1 MAANVFANSPIP
13 AVNVAC
19 VPQRSPLRYP
29 GGKTWLIPHIR
40 YWLTGRIGARLSAGG
55 VAASQSDAH
64 NSRQRRLQGL
74 VDARAQTSST
84 AHAAAKPELLV
95 EPFAAGGIVSLTA
108 VMEGMVERC
117 MLAELDEDVSAFWQA
132 ALRCGA
138 SLQSRVRR
146 FQPTRDAVNAL
157 ASTVPAGVLDRGFRT
172 LVLNRTRRGGIL
184 AAGASLSR
192 RGENGKGV
200 ASRWY
205 PETTIRRLA
214 EIERHAPRIDFR
226 KTDGLGLLASL
237 ASASCAPSESPLAS
251 GNRAEAAASQ
261 EALVSSN
268 GQSPTTTMERKGRP
282 LGARPLSEVVAFVD
296 PPYTAAGGKRAG
308 SRLYRHYE
316 VDHAKLFGI
325 LANSSVDF
333 LMTYDCAPEIV
344 SLIKEHGFHA
354 VRVAMKNTHH
364 AKLPELVITRRSV
377 FNHAQ

>member
-1 MAANVFANSPIP
+1 MVANAFANSPIP

-40 YWLTGRIGARLSAGG
+40 YWLTGRVGARLSAGG
-55 VAASQSDAH
+55 EAASQADAR
-64 NSRQRRLQGL
+64 NGRQRRLQRL
-74 VDARAQTSST
+74 VEAKAQTPAT
-84 AHAAAKPELLV
+84 ARAAAKPGLLV
-95 EPFAAGGIVSLTA
+95 EPFAGGGIVSLTA

-157 ASTVPAGVLDRGFRT
+157 ASNVPTGVLDRGFRT

-237 ASASCAPSESPLAS
+237 ASASCAPSEPPLAS
-251 GNRAEAAASQ
+251 GNRAEATSQAAFASG
-261 EALVSSN
+261 N
-268 GQSPTTTMERKGRP
+268 GQSPTTNMERKGRP
-282 LGARPLSEVVAFVD
+282 HGAGPPSEVVAFVD

-308 SRLYRHYE
+308 SRLYRHYD
-316 VDHAKLFGI
+316 VDHAKLFDM
-325 LANSSVDF
+325 LANSSIDF

-344 SLIKEHGFHA
+344 SLVKEHGFHA

-364 AKLPELVITRRSV
+364 AKLSELVITRRNV
-377 FNHAQ
+377 FNHSQ

>member
-1 MAANVFANSPIP
+1 MTANVFATSPIP

-40 YWLTGRIGARLSAGG
+40 YWLTGRVEARVSTGGADTNQTGALNDCQQPLQWSAE
-55 VAASQSDAH
+55 AT
-64 NSRQRRLQGL
+64 
-74 VDARAQTSST
+74 AQTPD
-84 AHAAAKPELLV
+84 AVPAAAPRMLV
-95 EPFAAGGIVSLTA
+95 EPFAGGGIVSLTA

-117 MLAELDEDVSAFWQA
+117 VLAELDEDVTAFWQA
-132 ALRCGA
+132 ALRCGPT
-138 SLQSRVRR
+138 LRSRVRR

-157 ASTVPAGVLDRGFRT
+157 ASNVPATVLDRGFRT

-184 AAGASLSR
+184 ATGASLSR

-214 EIERHAPRIDFR
+214 EIERHAPRIHFHEG
-226 KTDGLGLLASL
+226 DGLALLASL
-237 ASASCAPSESPLAS
+237 AQGSGAPSENPATTP
-251 GNRAEAAASQ
+251 APEA
-261 EALVSSN
+261 
-268 GQSPTTTMERKGRP
+268 
-282 LGARPLSEVVAFVD
+282 VAFVD

-308 SRLYRHYE
+308 SRLYQHYE
-316 VDHAKLFGI
+316 VDHAKLFRI
-325 LANSSVDF
+325 LAQSNIDF

-344 SLIKEHGFHA
+344 ALVKAHGFHA

-364 AKLPELVITRRSV
+364 AKLSELVITRRKV
-377 FNHAQ
+377 FNRK

>member
-40 YWLTGRIGARLSAGG
+40 YWLTGSAAAQPSASGG
-55 VAASQSDAH
+55 AASQ
-64 NSRQRRLQGL
+64 QRLQGL
-74 VDARAQTSST
+74 SDTRAQTSST
-84 AHAAAKPELLV
+84 ARSAAKPGLLV
-95 EPFAAGGIVSLTA
+95 EPFAGGGIVSLTA

-117 MLAELDEDVSAFWQA
+117 LLAELDEDVAAFWQA

-157 ASTVPAGVLDRGFRT
+157 AENMPAEVLDRGFRT

-214 EIERHAPRIDFR
+214 EVERHAPRIDFR
-226 KTDGLGLLASL
+226 KTDGLSLLASL
-237 ASASCAPSESPLAS
+237 AKAKAKPP
-251 GNRAEAAASQ
+251 
-261 EALVSSN
+261 
-268 GQSPTTTMERKGRP
+268 
-282 LGARPLSEVVAFVD
+282 ARVVAFVD

-308 SRLYRHYE
+308 CRLYRHYD

-325 LANSSVDF
+325 LANSSIEF

-344 SLIKEHGFHA
+344 SLVKEHGFHA

-364 AKLPELVITRRSV
+364 AKLSELVVTRRSV

>member
-40 YWLTGRIGARLSAGG
+40 YWLTGCVGARPSAGA
-55 VAASQSDAH
+55 VAARQASAH
-64 NSRQRRLQGL
+64 NGRQQRLRGL
-74 VDARAQTSST
+74 ADASAQAFST
-84 AHAAAKPELLV
+84 AHTAAKPGLLV
-95 EPFAAGGIVSLTA
+95 EPFAGGGIVSLTA

-117 MLAELDEDVSAFWQA
+117 LLAELDEDVSAFWQA
-132 ALRCGA
+132 ALCCGA

-157 ASTVPAGVLDRGFRT
+157 ASNVPAGVLDRGFRT

-184 AAGASLSR
+184 AAGALLSR

-205 PETTIRRLA
+205 PETTNRRLA
-214 EIERHAPRIDFR
+214 EIERHASRIDFR

-237 ASASCAPSESPLAS
+237 ASASCPPIENPLALS
-251 GNRAEAAASQ
+251 NRAEAGANQ
-261 EALVSSN
+261 EAFVSRN
-268 GQSPTTTMERKGRP
+268 GHSPATNTERKGRP
-282 LGARPLSEVVAFVD
+282 HGARPPSEVVAFVD

-308 SRLYRHYE
+308 SRLYRHYD

-325 LANSSVDF
+325 LANSGIDF

-344 SLIKEHGFHA
+344 SLVKEHGFHA

-364 AKLPELVITRRSV
+364 AKLSELVITRRNV

>member
-40 YWLTGRIGARLSAGG
+40 YWLTGCVGARPSAGA
-55 VAASQSDAH
+55 VAA
-64 NSRQRRLQGL
+64 RQASVCNGRQQRLRGL
-74 VDARAQTSST
+74 ADARAQTSST
-84 AHAAAKPELLV
+84 AHTAAKPGLLV
-95 EPFAAGGIVSLTA
+95 EPFAGGGIVSLTA

-117 MLAELDEDVSAFWQA
+117 LLAELDEDVSAFWQA
-132 ALRCGA
+132 ALRCGTA
-138 SLQSRVRR
+138 LQSRVRR

-157 ASTVPAGVLDRGFRT
+157 ASNVPAGVLDRGFRT

-237 ASASCAPSESPLAS
+237 ASASCPPSENLGLEQSS
-251 GNRAEAAASQ
+251 GGRD
-261 EALVSSN
+261 
-268 GQSPTTTMERKGRP
+268 QS
-282 LGARPLSEVVAFVD
+282 
-296 PPYTAAGGKRAG
+296 
-308 SRLYRHYE
+308 
-316 VDHAKLFGI
+316 
-325 LANSSVDF
+325 
-333 LMTYDCAPEIV
+333 
-344 SLIKEHGFHA
+344 
-354 VRVAMKNTHH
+354 
-364 AKLPELVITRRSV
+364 RSV
-377 FNHAQ
+377 CVQQRALPCDEYGAKGASPWGQTATGSCGFRGSALHGRRRQTRGLQVVQAL

>member
-1 MAANVFANSPIP
+1 MAANVFATSPIP

-29 GGKTWLIPHIR
+29 GGKTWLIPHVR
-40 YWLTGRIGARLSAGG
+40 YWLTGHVGAAPSARGG
-55 VAASQSDAH
+55 ADAH
-64 NSRQRRLQGL
+64 NSRQRQLQ
-74 VDARAQTSST
+74 APESFST
-84 AHAAAKPELLV
+84 ARAAAKPGLLV
-95 EPFAAGGIVSLTA
+95 EPFAGGGIVSLTA

-117 MLAELDEDVSAFWQA
+117 MLAEIDEDVSAFWQA

-157 ASTVPAGVLDRGFRT
+157 ASNVPAGVLDRGFRT

-226 KTDGLGLLASL
+226 KTDGLDLLASL
-237 ASASCAPSESPLAS
+237 AST
-251 GNRAEAAASQ
+251 NI
-261 EALVSSN
+261 
-268 GQSPTTTMERKGRP
+268 ERKGRP
-282 LGARPLSEVVAFVD
+282 RGAGPPSEVVAFVD

-308 SRLYRHYE
+308 SRLYRHYD
-316 VDHAKLFGI
+316 VDHAKLFDT
-325 LANSSVDF
+325 LANSSLDF

-344 SLIKEHGFHA
+344 SLVKEHGFHA

-364 AKLPELVITRRSV
+364 AKLSELVITRRNV
-377 FNHAQ
+377 FDHSQ

>member
-1 MAANVFANSPIP
+1 MAANVFATSPIP

-29 GGKTWLIPHIR
+29 GGKTWLIPHVR
-40 YWLTGRIGARLSAGG
+40 YWLTGHVGAAPSARGG
-55 VAASQSDAH
+55 ADAH
-64 NSRQRRLQGL
+64 NSRQRQLQ
-74 VDARAQTSST
+74 APQSSST
-84 AHAAAKPELLV
+84 ARAAAKSGLLV
-95 EPFAAGGIVSLTA
+95 EPFAGGGIVSLTA

-157 ASTVPAGVLDRGFRT
+157 ASSVPAGVLDRGFRT

-226 KTDGLGLLASL
+226 ETDGLDLLASL
-237 ASASCAPSESPLAS
+237 ASAPCAPSENPLAS
-251 GNRAEAAASQ
+251 GNGARASQ
-261 EALVSSN
+261 DARLHPATGSPLRRTWSANGVPTEPDRHLRLWLSWTRPTPPSAANARAPGCTAL
-268 GQSPTTTMERKGRP
+268 
-282 LGARPLSEVVAFVD
+282 
-296 PPYTAAGGKRAG
+296 
-308 SRLYRHYE
+308 
-316 VDHAKLFGI
+316 
-325 LANSSVDF
+325 
-333 LMTYDCAPEIV
+333 
-344 SLIKEHGFHA
+344 
-354 VRVAMKNTHH
+354 
-364 AKLPELVITRRSV
+364 
-377 FNHAQ
+377 

>member
-40 YWLTGRIGARLSAGG
+40 YWLTGSVGAQPSTNG
-55 VAASQSDAH
+55 AAT
-64 NSRQRRLQGL
+64 SRADTHGRQQQLQGVL
-74 VDARAQTSST
+74 DAKAQTSST
-84 AHAAAKPELLV
+84 ACTAAKPGLLV
-95 EPFAAGGIVSLTA
+95 EPFAGGGIVSLTA

-117 MLAELDEDVSAFWQA
+117 LLAELDEDVAAFWQA
-132 ALRCGA
+132 ALNRGA

-157 ASTVPAGVLDRGFRT
+157 ASNVPAEVLDRAFRT

-205 PETTIRRLA
+205 PETTNRRLA
-214 EIERHAPRIDFR
+214 EIERHAPRIAFR
-226 KTDGLGLLASL
+226 KTDGLSLLASL
-237 ASASCAPSESPLAS
+237 ASASCAPSESP
-251 GNRAEAAASQ
+251 RAGGKPPS
-261 EALVSSN
+261 
-268 GQSPTTTMERKGRP
+268 K
-282 LGARPLSEVVAFVD
+282 VVAFVD

-308 SRLYRHYE
+308 SRLYRHYD

-325 LANSSVDF
+325 LAHSSIEF

-344 SLIKEHGFHA
+344 SLVKEHGFHA

-364 AKLPELVITRRSV
+364 AKLSELVITRRSV

>member
-1 MAANVFANSPIP
+1 MVANAFANSPIP

-40 YWLTGRIGARLSAGG
+40 YWLTGRVGARLSAGG
-55 VAASQSDAH
+55 EAASQADAR
-64 NSRQRRLQGL
+64 NGRQRRLQRL
-74 VDARAQTSST
+74 VEAKAQTP
-84 AHAAAKPELLV
+84 APARAAAKPGLLV
-95 EPFAAGGIVSLTA
+95 EPFAGGGIVSLTA

-117 MLAELDEDVSAFWQA
+117 LLAELDEDVSAFWQA
-132 ALRCGA
+132 ALKCGA

-157 ASTVPAGVLDRGFRT
+157 ASNVPAGVLDRGFRT

-214 EIERHAPRIDFR
+214 EIERHAPRIGFR
-226 KTDGLGLLASL
+226 QTDGLDLLASL
-237 ASASCAPSESPLAS
+237 ASASDAPSDMERNGGPC
-251 GNRAEAAASQ
+251 AAAS
-261 EALVSSN
+261 
-268 GQSPTTTMERKGRP
+268 P
-282 LGARPLSEVVAFVD
+282 SEVVAFVD

-308 SRLYRHYE
+308 ARLYRHYE
-316 VDHAKLFGI
+316 VDHAKLFGR
-325 LANSSVDF
+325 LANSGIDF

-344 SLIKEHGFHA
+344 SLVEEHGFHA
-354 VRVAMKNTHH
+354 VRAAMKSTHH
-364 AKLPELVITRRSV
+364 AELSELVITRRSV